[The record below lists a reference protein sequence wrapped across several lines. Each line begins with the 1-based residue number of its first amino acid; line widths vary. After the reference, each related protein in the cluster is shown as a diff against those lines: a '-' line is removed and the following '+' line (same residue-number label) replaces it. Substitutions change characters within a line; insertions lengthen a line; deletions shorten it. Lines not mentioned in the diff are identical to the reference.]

1 MKAFSICRLRR
12 GWRQPPVPFR
22 IFRFAGWAA
31 LLASTFTLMA
41 APEVQTLTGGPSQ
54 FYPQNSAGYVDG
66 DTATVAQFNTPYGIA
81 LDNTGN
87 SLFVADRDNNAIRQ
101 LDLVSGQ
108 TFTFTTELINKPV
121 GVAVDRADSVYVLN
135 VGNGANGTVL
145 KFASPA
151 LGGDLLATSAAN
163 LVNAAGIALDSFT
176 NIYVTV
182 QGNTLI
188 QITPA
193 GVRTTIATITNAG
206 VSLKGITVK
215 RDGRIAACDAGRHG
229 IYLIDPASGS
239 YTQHAGFH
247 GAGDFTPPNT
257 VASSST
263 AKFNQPHGVPEAGD
277 GTLAVPDMGNHRV
290 KAALTS
296 GVVTKHH

>member
-12 GWRQPPVPFR
+12 GWRQPLVPFR

-54 FYPQNSAGYVDG
+54 FYPQNSAG
-66 DTATVAQFNTPYGIA
+66 
-81 LDNTGN
+81 
-87 SLFVADRDNNAIRQ
+87 
-101 LDLVSGQ
+101 
-108 TFTFTTELINKPV
+108 
-121 GVAVDRADSVYVLN
+121 SVYVLN
-135 VGNGANGTVL
+135 VGNGANSTVL

-206 VSLKGITVK
+206 VSLKGI
-215 RDGRIAACDAGRHG
+215 
-229 IYLIDPASGS
+229 
-239 YTQHAGFH
+239 
-247 GAGDFTPPNT
+247 
-257 VASSST
+257 
-263 AKFNQPHGVPEAGD
+263 
-277 GTLAVPDMGNHRV
+277 
-290 KAALTS
+290 
-296 GVVTKHH
+296 